1 MYKYGMRLRGF
12 GPGCQPPGV
21 VCVDDGADYIRR
33 YGRLYHS
40 ILTYDHPLTDNEIKE
55 YERDKAKP
63 IKPKYHKGQYGRK
76 YDTYTCAN
84 CGAVV
89 VVTYNYCP
97 TCGRQVG
104 WDSCRCLTK

>member
-1 MYKYGMRLRGF
+1 MMISFDAAIEWAELQPDSDTKMYALNRLR
-12 GPGCQPPGV
+12 
-21 VCVDDGADYIRR
+21 
-33 YGRLYHS
+33 
-40 ILTYDHPLTDNEIKE
+40 

-76 YDTYTCAN
+76 YDYYTCAN
-84 CGAVV
+84 CGAVA

-97 TCGRQVG
+97 TCGRQIG